1 MNGDWTIQTNA
12 AFKADWLRY
21 YIETHDQ
28 LELLEPSGRIFATIE
43 DGRCRRF
50 VTIDPAGTSA
60 DRTNENK
67 GRTASWSVLQV
78 WDQPTNELH
87 RFLLLRHQVRQRFG
101 FNELCQAIRDIYI
114 QWRPW
119 QIWIEGEKLGQAT
132 VDQLQADLPI
142 RCIPTG
148 DKDKAT
154 RATKLVVKME
164 RGEVLFP
171 KHNSTWRPQ
180 LEAEFLA
187 WTGDKR
193 EPADQI
199 DAAAYAAIVAG
210 DATAAAIKLCMP
222 ITT

>member
-1 MNGDWTIQTNA
+1 
-12 AFKADWLRY
+12 
-21 YIETHDQ
+21 
-28 LELLEPSGRIFATIE
+28 
-43 DGRCRRF
+43 
-50 VTIDPAGTSA
+50 
-60 DRTNENK
+60 
-67 GRTASWSVLQV
+67 
-78 WDQPTNELH
+78 
-87 RFLLLRHQVRQRFG
+87 LLRHQVRERFG
-101 FNELCQAIRDIYI
+101 FSELCKAIRDIHA

-154 RATKLVVKME
+154 RAGKLVVKME
-164 RGEVLFP
+164 NGEVLLP

-199 DAAAYAAIVAG
+199 DAAAYAAIIAG
-210 DATAAAIKLCMP
+210 DATAAAIKLCLP
-222 ITT
+222 LTT